1 MLQSHGQSGVRNK
14 IRCNEQSLPLG
25 KIMESA
31 ASLLIEFQKHYNS
44 GVRVPRQRDVK
55 WKPHTASMMWKT
67 DFDGT
72 MFSKFD
78 LAGIGVVIRNQAG

>member
-25 KIMESA
+25 KITESA

-55 WKPHTASMMWKT
+55 WKPPTASMMWKT
-67 DFDGT
+67 NFDGA
-72 MFSKFD
+72 MFSNFD